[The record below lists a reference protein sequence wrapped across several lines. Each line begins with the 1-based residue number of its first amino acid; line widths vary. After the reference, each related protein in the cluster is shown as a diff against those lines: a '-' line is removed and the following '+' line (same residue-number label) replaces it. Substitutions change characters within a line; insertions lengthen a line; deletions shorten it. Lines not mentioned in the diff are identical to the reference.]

1 MEAGPMRASMN
12 GMVIVGALL
21 ALLGIAGLAIPEFS
35 TAQTRDVAKVG
46 DLKLQATE
54 HHSYFVPPALSGGA
68 LVVGIL
74 LAGAG
79 MMQRR

>member
-1 MEAGPMRASMN
+1 MRSSMN
-12 GMVIVGALL
+12 GMVLAGALL

-35 TAQTRDVAKVG
+35 TAQTKDVAKVG

-54 HHSYFVPPALSGGA
+54 HHSYFVPPALSAGA
-68 LVVGIL
+68 LVVGVL

-79 MMQRR
+79 IMTRR